1 VVWVFYDELKQA
13 EKRII
18 MKNINDASPKP
29 TTGRLKDFVL
39 FLLLSTL
46 TPLCTL
52 SAQAQIVW
60 QSFGSGF
67 ANSRGT
73 SSSIISVIGESFVG
87 EASGNGIYLRS
98 GFGGFGS
105 AMTSVK
111 ASQDKIPLAYTLS
124 QNYPNPFNPS
134 TVIAF
139 GIPEASHVSLQIFD
153 IVGREVSTLVNEDL
167 IAGNYRSVFI
177 ADHLSSG
184 VYFYRIVAARK
195 TDGGRLFIETKK
207 FMLIK

>member
-1 VVWVFYDELKQA
+1 
-13 EKRII
+13 
-18 MKNINDASPKP
+18 MKNTNDVSAKRHS
-29 TTGRLKDFVL
+29 GRTQGLFF
-39 FLLLSTL
+39 FLLISSFTHC
-46 TPLCTL
+46 TPL
-52 SAQAQIVW
+52 SAQPQIIW

-67 ANSRGT
+67 ANSKAAGF
-73 SSSIISVIGESFVG
+73 SVVSAIGQSFVG
-87 EASGNGIYLRS
+87 EASGDGILLRS
-98 GFGGFGS
+98 GFGGLVS
-105 AMTSVK
+105 TMTSVK
-111 ASQDKIPLAYTLS
+111 ASQEKFPTVYTLS

-134 TVIAF
+134 TIIAF

-167 IAGNYRSVFI
+167 IAGNYRSTFV

-184 VYFYRIVAARK
+184 VYFYRIVAAKK

>member
-1 VVWVFYDELKQA
+1 VVWIFYGELKQA
-13 EKRII
+13 EKRIF

-29 TTGRLKDFVL
+29 QSGRLQTFVL
-39 FLLLSTL
+39 FLLISTL
-46 TPLCTL
+46 TLLCAL
-52 SAQAQIVW
+52 SAQSQIVW

-67 ANSRGT
+67 ANSKGT
-73 SSSIISVIGESFVG
+73 GSSIISVIGESFVG
-87 EASGNGIYLRS
+87 EASGNGIHLRS
-98 GFGGFGS
+98 GFGVIAS
-105 AMTSVK
+105 TMTSVK
-111 ASQDKIPLAYTLS
+111 VSQEKIPLAYTLS

-153 IVGREVSTLVNEDL
+153 IIGREVSMLVNEDL
-167 IAGNYRSVFI
+167 IAGNYRSMFI

-195 TDGGRLFIETKK
+195 SDKGRLFIETKK